1 MRRLDP
7 RDPFVVD
14 TRELGRRPGA
24 MREIV
29 RTAPAP
35 HDLAIPVIAI
45 APDTP
50 IELALRLESVVEGVL
65 VSGQATTTARGEC
78 VRCLDGVT
86 LPVVLDLQE
95 LYDYPDKHD
104 RYDRHD
110 KREASDD
117 EEDAETRLIVDD
129 LIDLEPLIRDLAVLA
144 LPLKPLCAPDCPG
157 LCSECGARLADDPQ
171 HSHEMLDPRWAELAS
186 LNSQSKYQS
195 RSQSMPDPQTS
206 TEERS

>member
-24 MREIV
+24 MKELM

-35 HDLAIPVIAI
+35 DDLLIPVIAI
-45 APDTP
+45 APGTA
-50 IELALRLESVVEGVL
+50 IELSLRLESVVEGVL
-65 VSGQATTTARGEC
+65 VSGTATTTARGEC

-104 RYDRHD
+104 KLRAPAD
-110 KREASDD
+110 ED
-117 EEDAETRLIVDD
+117 EESEERQIVDD

-144 LPLKPLCAPDCPG
+144 LPLKPLCREDCPG

-171 HSHEMLDPRWAELAS
+171 HDHEVLDPRWAELSS
-186 LNSQSKYQS
+186 LNVQSPS
-195 RSQSMPDPQTS
+195 DAQT
-206 TEERS
+206 TTQERS